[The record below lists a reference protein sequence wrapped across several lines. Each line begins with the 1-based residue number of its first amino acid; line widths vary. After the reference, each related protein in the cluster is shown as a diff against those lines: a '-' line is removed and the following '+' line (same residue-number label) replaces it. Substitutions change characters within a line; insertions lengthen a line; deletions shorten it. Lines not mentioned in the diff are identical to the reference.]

1 MLGNFNKS
9 IFVPELILVFLIK
22 SGLFFSHWLK
32 SRWRNDLVGWEML
45 RMLWLCFTFVDL
57 CVNMCG
63 VKSSKGSTIHQTLV
77 TIGSS
82 TIKVTWSSNIW
93 NIYPLHKYRQ
103 NKSSTVQKHLSDHSN
118 AWTNHI
124 YILLWSRSFWDVS
137 FLSIG
142 SQRLEK
148 QHCWSS
154 NRRTNHQKWSSQQK
168 FTSIW

>member
-22 SGLFFSHWLK
+22 SGLFFSRWLK

-82 TIKVTWSSNIW
+82 TIKVTWSSNIG

-103 NKSSTVQKHLSDHSN
+103 NKSSTVQNQPHLYSSLKQV
-118 AWTNHI
+118 
-124 YILLWSRSFWDVS
+124 LLGCL
-137 FLSIG
+137 LSLHWI
-142 SQRLEK
+142 SKIRKATLLVIK
-148 QHCWSS
+148 QEDQPSKVVFSTEVYQHLVV
-154 NRRTNHQKWSSQQK
+154 
-168 FTSIW
+168 